1 MASLLERKLI
11 VVTGKGGAGKTTVAC
26 ALGMLAAESGLRTVV
41 AELGEQHRLP
51 TLFGVPGTPG
61 AGEEIELEES
71 LWGLCIDPDKALID
85 WLRVVSGRI
94 SARVLSASNTFH
106 YFAAAAPGARE
117 LVSLIKVREL
127 CEGGRTR
134 KHHEL
139 YDLVI
144 LDAPATGH
152 ALALLRSPQTFGAIV
167 RMGPLSEQAKKVREL
182 LEDPLLSGYIAVAHA
197 SEMAV
202 TETLELEEG
211 LRAALDRDLDAVVAN
226 GVLGRRFTREE
237 MAYIEAVADPADGS
251 LARFDIDAPLVSRA
265 ARVARVAYESSRV
278 QQSQIA
284 RLRRQR
290 FAEEKPP
297 KVLTVPFLFTAEMDL
312 DAVRE
317 IAGRLGRTLSS

>member
-26 ALGMLAAESGLRTVV
+26 ALGMVAARSGLRTLV

-51 TLFGVPGTPG
+51 ELFGIRETPATGT
-61 AGEEIELEES
+61 EVELEES
-71 LWGLCIDPDKALID
+71 LWSLCIDPDKALIE

-94 SARVLSASNTFH
+94 SARVLSASSTFH

-117 LVSLIKVREL
+117 LVSLMKVREL
-127 CEGGRTR
+127 CEGGRAR
-134 KHHEL
+134 GHDDM

-167 RMGPLSEQAKKVREL
+167 RMGPLSEQARKVGEL
-182 LEDPLLSGYIAVAHA
+182 LGDPQRSGYVAVAHA

-202 TETLELEEG
+202 TETLELEEA
-211 LRAALDRDLDAVVAN
+211 LRVSLDRDLDAVVVN
-226 GVLGRRFTREE
+226 GTLGRRFTRED
-237 MAYIEAVADPADGS
+237 MTRIEAVANPVDGA
-251 LARFDIDAPLVSRA
+251 LARFGDDAPLLSRA
-265 ARVARVAYESSRV
+265 ARAARTAYESARV
-278 QQSQIA
+278 QQAQLA

-290 FAEEKPP
+290 FAQGAPP
-297 KVLTVPFLFTAEMDL
+297 KVLTVPFRFTAEMNL

-317 IAGRLGRTLSS
+317 IANRLARNL

>member
-1 MASLLERKLI
+1 MAPLLERKLI

-26 ALGMLAAESGLRTVV
+26 ALGLLAAQWGLKTMV

-51 TLFGVPGTPG
+51 ELFGVRETPG
-61 AGEEIELEES
+61 PGEEIELGEN

-85 WLRVVSGRI
+85 WLRIVSGRI
-94 SARVLSASNTFH
+94 SARMLSASSTFH

-127 CEGGRTR
+127 CEGGRAR
-134 KHHEL
+134 KHRGH

-144 LDAPATGH
+144 LDAPASGH
-152 ALALLRSPQTFGAIV
+152 ALALLSSPQTFGGIV

-182 LEDPLLSGYIAVAHA
+182 LEDPQRSAYLAVAHA
-197 SEMAV
+197 TEMAV

-211 LRAALDRDLDAVVAN
+211 LRVSLDRDLDVVVVN
-226 GVLGRRFTREE
+226 GTLPRRFTRAEIAQIAPLAE
-237 MAYIEAVADPADGS
+237 PDVAERLGIEPA
-251 LARFDIDAPLVSRA
+251 LARSAVLAAHSIHVS
-265 ARVARVAYESSRV
+265 ART

-290 FAEEKPP
+290 FAEGRPP
-297 KVLTVPFLFTAEMDL
+297 RVLTVPSQFTPEMGL
-312 DAVRE
+312 DGVRE
-317 IAGRLGRTLSS
+317 IAGRLARDL

>member
-1 MASLLERKLI
+1 MAPLLERKLI

-26 ALGMLAAESGLRTVV
+26 ALGMLAARSGLKTVV

-51 TLFGVPGTPG
+51 ELFSAPEKNGP
-61 AGEEIELEES
+61 GEEIELKEN
-71 LWGLCIDPDKALID
+71 LWSLCIDPDKALID

-94 SARVLSASNTFH
+94 SARMLSASSTFH

-117 LVSLIKVREL
+117 LVSLIKVGEL

-152 ALALLRSPQTFGAIV
+152 ALALLDSPQTFGAIV
-167 RMGPLSEQAKKVREL
+167 RMGPLSEQARKVREL
-182 LEDPLLSGYIAVAHA
+182 LGDPQRSSYIAVAHA

-211 LRAALDRDLDAVVAN
+211 LRVGLDRDLDAVVVN
-226 GVLGRRFTREE
+226 GTLPRRFTREE
-237 MAYIEAVADPADGS
+237 LARIESVADPENGS
-251 LARFDIDAPLVSRA
+251 LERFGDEDVPLVKSA
-265 ARVARVAYESSRV
+265 ARVARSVYESGRV
-278 QQSQIA
+278 QQSQLA

-290 FAEEKPP
+290 FTEGKPP
-297 KVLTVPFLFTAEMDL
+297 KVLTVPFQFTAEMDL

-317 IAGRLGRTLSS
+317 IASRLARNL

>member
-26 ALGMLAAESGLRTVV
+26 ALGMLAARSGLRTMV

-51 TLFGVPGTPG
+51 SLFGVREIPEP
-61 AGEEIELEES
+61 GEEVELEEG
-71 LWGLCIDPDKALID
+71 LWSTCIDPDKALIE

-94 SARVLSASNTFH
+94 SARVLSASNSFH

-134 KHHEL
+134 KHREP

-167 RMGPLSEQAKKVREL
+167 RMGPLSEQAMKVREL
-182 LEDPLLSGYIAVAHA
+182 LGDPQRSSYLAVAHA

-202 TETLELEEG
+202 TETIELEER
-211 LRAALDRDLDAVVAN
+211 LRVNLDRDLEAVVVN
-226 GVLGRRFTREE
+226 GALGRRFTREE
-237 MAYIEAVADPADGS
+237 MARIESVTDPENSS
-251 LARFDIDAPLVSRA
+251 LARFGKDDTLVRSA
-265 ARVARVAYESSRV
+265 VDVARTAYESGRV

-290 FAEEKPP
+290 FAEGTPP
-297 KVLTVPFLFTAEMDL
+297 KVLTVPFQFTSEMDL
-312 DAVRE
+312 NAVRE
-317 IAGRLGRTLSS
+317 IASRLARNL

>member
-1 MASLLERKLI
+1 MALLERKLI

-26 ALGMLAAESGLRTVV
+26 ALGMMATRSGLRTMV

-51 TLFGVPGTPG
+51 TLFGIREMPEP
-61 AGEEIELEES
+61 GEEVELEEG
-71 LWGLCIDPDKALID
+71 LWSMCIDPDKALIE

-134 KHHEL
+134 KHHKS

-152 ALALLRSPQTFGAIV
+152 ALALLHSPQTFGAIV
-167 RMGPLSEQAKKVREL
+167 RMGPLSEQARKVREL
-182 LEDPLLSGYIAVAHA
+182 LGDPQRSSYIAVAHA

-211 LRAALDRDLDAVVAN
+211 LRVSLDRDLDAVVVN
-226 GVLGRRFTREE
+226 GTVSRRFTREE
-237 MAYIEAVADPADGS
+237 MARIESAAEPADGS
-251 LARFDIDAPLVSRA
+251 LARFGDDSPLVSRA
-265 ARVARVAYESSRV
+265 ARVAHMAYESGRV
-278 QQSQIA
+278 QRSQIA

-290 FAEEKPP
+290 FAEGKPP
-297 KVLTVPFLFTAEMDL
+297 KVLTVPFQFTSGMDL
-312 DAVRE
+312 DGVRKV
-317 IAGRLGRTLSS
+317 AGRLAGNL

>member
-26 ALGMLAAESGLRTVV
+26 ALGTIAARAGLRTLV

-51 TLFGVPGTPG
+51 ELFGIRETPATG
-61 AGEEIELEES
+61 AEVELEEN
-71 LWGLCIDPDKALID
+71 LWSLCIDPDKALIE

-94 SARVLSASNTFH
+94 SARVLSASSTFH

-117 LVSLIKVREL
+117 LVSLMKVREL
-127 CEGGRTR
+127 CEGGRAR
-134 KHHEL
+134 GHDDV

-167 RMGPLSEQAKKVREL
+167 RMGPLSEQAKKVGEL
-182 LEDPLLSGYIAVAHA
+182 LGDPQRSGYLAVAHA

-211 LRAALDRDLDAVVAN
+211 LRLTLDRDLDAVVVN

-237 MAYIEAVADPADGS
+237 MARIEKLADAQYGS
-251 LARFDIDAPLVSRA
+251 LARFGAKATLASSAAHA
-265 ARVARVAYESSRV
+265 ARTAYESARV

-290 FAEEKPP
+290 FAGGAPP
-297 KVLTVPFLFTAEMDL
+297 KVLTVPFAFTPTL
-312 DAVRE
+312 DVPAIGG
-317 IAGRLGRTLSS
+317 IAARLEQTLGR

>member
-11 VVTGKGGAGKTTVAC
+11 VVTGKGGTGKTTMAC
-26 ALGMLAAESGLRTVV
+26 ALGMLAARSGLRTVV

-51 TLFGVPGTPG
+51 TLFGVPGTPS
-61 AGEEIELEES
+61 AGEEIELEEN

-117 LVSLIKVREL
+117 LVSLIKLREL
-127 CEGGRTR
+127 CQGGRTR

-152 ALALLRSPQTFGAIV
+152 ALALLDSPRTFGAIV

-182 LEDPLLSGYIAVAHA
+182 LADPLQSGYIAVAHA

-211 LRAALDRDLDAVVAN
+211 LRVTLDRDLDAVVVN
-226 GVLGRRFTREE
+226 GTLGRRFTREE
-237 MAYIEAVADPADGS
+237 LARIEAATDPHDGS
-251 LARFDIDAPLVSRA
+251 LIRFGAEATLASSAASMART
-265 ARVARVAYESSRV
+265 AYNRTRL

-290 FAEEKPP
+290 FAEGKPP
-297 KVLTVPFLFTAEMDL
+297 RVVTVPFHFTAAMNL
-312 DAVRE
+312 DTVRE
-317 IAGRLGRTLSS
+317 IASRLARNL